1 MLWLFLQIHFIQ
13 VLHLAFSRKD
23 WPLPSGSNKGPLLEL
38 NKGPLLELAA
48 VDKMVNSRDTGRR
61 ENSDFWLQ

>member
-1 MLWLFLQIHFIQ
+1 MDLD
-13 VLHLAFSRKD
+13 KG
-23 WPLPSGSNKGPLLEL
+23 PLLELDKGPLLEL